1 MRGRRFNGESQACSY
16 GDDCSCATNYP
27 IARLRYDGGRVVYC
41 RTYDHST
48 MAVAARQRIVH
59 TTMEVPASAP
69 LGRAHLEIV
78 ANGIAADPVEVHV
91 K

>member
-1 MRGRRFNGESQACSY
+1 VHGRRFNGVSQACSY

-27 IARLRYDGGRVVYC
+27 IARLRYDGGRVVHC

-48 MAVAARQRIVH
+48 MAVATGHRIVH

-69 LGRAHLEIV
+69 SGRAHLEIV
-78 ANGIAADPVEVHV
+78 ANGIASDPVAVHV

>member
-1 MRGRRFNGESQACSY
+1 VHGRRFNGVSQACSY
-16 GDDCSCATNYP
+16 GDDCSCATYYP

-48 MAVAARQRIVH
+48 MAVATRQRIVH

-69 LGRAHLEIV
+69 SGRAHLEIV
-78 ANGIAADPVEVHV
+78 ANGIASDPVEVHV